1 MDNLKRNLPPLTS
14 LVAFEA
20 AARLGSFSDAARE
33 LNVTREA
40 VSRQI
45 RALEAHLGL
54 SLFERSA
61 NSTVLR
67 DWGAR
72 YFETVSGNLAN
83 IALASVSIRGDD
95 EPGEPPE
102 LPVDAEQERILIVDD
117 MPANIRRL
125 QDVLGAHFQI
135 TAHTRAEDAL
145 DWLLAGGEA
154 DLIMLD
160 VRMSGMDGYALC
172 RRLKAMP
179 HLARVPVMFLT
190 SLDAP
195 EDETEGFAVG
205 ACDYIA
211 RPFAPPVLLARI
223 RVQLD
228 LRRSNMALE
237 GLLQRRADRLERAE
251 ALMADIRRRLADYG
265 D

>member
-1 MDNLKRNLPPLTS
+1 MPQESTVMDWDKLRIFHAVADAGSLTHAGDVLHLS
-14 LVAFEA
+14 Q
-20 AARLGSFSDAARE
+20 S
-33 LNVTREA
+33 A

-72 YFETVSGNLAN
+72 YFETVSGNLEN
-83 IALASVSIRGDD
+83 IALASVAIRGD
-95 EPGEPPE
+95 ENGEEPPE
-102 LPVDAEQERILIVDD
+102 LPMESDQERILIVDD

-125 QDVLGAHFQI
+125 HDVLHGRYQVV
-135 TAHTRAEDAL
+135 AHTRAEDAL

-160 VRMSGMDGYALC
+160 VRMTGMDGYALC

-179 HLARVPVMFLT
+179 RLAKVPVMFLT

-195 EDETEGFAVG
+195 EDETEGFSVG
-205 ACDYIA
+205 ACDYVA
-211 RPFAPPVLLARI
+211 RPFAPAVLLARI

-237 GLLQRRADRLERAE
+237 NLLQRRADRLERAE
-251 ALMADIRRRLADYG
+251 ALLAGIRRSLADFQG
-265 D
+265 

>member
-1 MDNLKRNLPPLTS
+1 MDNLKRSLPPLTS

-45 RALEAHLGL
+45 RALEAHLGM

-67 DWGAR
+67 EWGAR
-72 YFETVSGNLAN
+72 YFATVSGNLEN
-83 IALASVSIRGDD
+83 IALASDAIRGEESESQTLDLGA
-95 EPGEPPE
+95 EPS
-102 LPVDAEQERILIVDD
+102 QERILIVDD

-125 QDVLGAHFQI
+125 QDVMQPQYQVI
-135 TAHTRAEDAL
+135 AHTRSEEAL
-145 DWLLAGGEA
+145 DWLLGGGEV

-160 VRMSGMDGYALC
+160 VRMSGMDGHALC
-172 RRLKAMP
+172 RRLKEIP
-179 HLARVPVMFLT
+179 KYARVPVIFLT

-195 EDETEGFAVG
+195 EDETLGFAAG

-211 RPFAPPVLLARI
+211 RPFAPAVLLARI

-228 LRRSNMALE
+228 LRQSNLALE
-237 GLLQRRADRLERAE
+237 GLLQGRADRLERAE
-251 ALMADIRRRLADYG
+251 TLLSEIGFRLADYNG
-265 D
+265 

>member
-1 MDNLKRNLPPLTS
+1 MDNLKCNFFFLTS

-45 RALEAHLGL
+45 RTLEAHLGL

-72 YFETVSGNLAN
+72 YFETVSGNLEN
-83 IALASVSIRGDD
+83 VALASVAIRG
-95 EPGEPPE
+95 EENEGEPPE
-102 LPVDAEQERILIVDD
+102 LPLESDHERILVVDD

-125 QDVLGAHFQI
+125 QDVLQARYQVV
-135 TAHTRAEDAL
+135 AHTRAEDAL

-160 VRMSGMDGYALC
+160 VRMPSMDGYALC

-179 HLARVPVMFLT
+179 RYAKVPVIFLT

-211 RPFAPPVLLARI
+211 RPFAPAVLLARI

-228 LRRSNMALE
+228 LRKSNVALE

-251 ALMADIRRRLADYG
+251 TLLADIRRQLADYPG
-265 D
+265 